1 MSSFYVLNFGCR
13 ATQADGAALEC
24 DLLGRG
30 LSRAPSAREAE
41 VVVLNTCTVTAEA
54 DRDVRAAIRRVHR
67 ENPGCRILVTGC
79 YAQRAPRE
87 LDGLP
92 GVAWVV
98 GNSHKH
104 RVGEIL
110 HDCHPERA
118 AFASEG
124 PLFPAESLASVHIGD
139 IFAHTEL
146 MAAPV
151 FDGLGYDRTRPNLK
165 VQDGCDNRCSF
176 CIIPLVR
183 GQSRSLRREDV
194 LREMDALVAA
204 GFREVVISGI
214 NLGRWGRDL
223 EPPARFEDLV
233 RAILAHTGVERLR
246 LSSIEPM
253 DWTDELIDLVAGSRR
268 IARHAHVPLQT
279 GSDRVLRR
287 MHRKYRPWHYEE
299 RIRKIRAAMPVAAIG
314 ADVMAGFP
322 GETEAEFEENRQF
335 IASLP
340 FTYLHVF
347 TYSARPGTPAAD
359 MQNQL
364 PVEIKRERN
373 RILRELAAEKKQE
386 FMRSL
391 VGQTVSTIT
400 LSVVEDGRTETLT
413 DNYQKLW
420 LEGPRPANQIVKA
433 RVRAISNDS
442 LIGLAMDAGFN
453 HPIPR

>member
-1 MSSFYVLNFGCR
+1 MVCPASPGWWGTRISIGWERVLN
-13 ATQADGAALEC
+13 
-24 DLLGRG
+24 
-30 LSRAPSAREAE
+30 
-41 VVVLNTCTVTAEA
+41 N
-54 DRDVRAAIRRVHR
+54 
-67 ENPGCRILVTGC
+67 
-79 YAQRAPRE
+79 
-87 LDGLP
+87 
-92 GVAWVV
+92 
-98 GNSHKH
+98 
-104 RVGEIL
+104 
-110 HDCHPERA
+110 DCHPERA

-124 PLFPAESLASVHIGD
+124 PLFPAEALASTYIGD

-151 FDGLGYDRTRPNLK
+151 FDGRGYDKTRPNLK

-176 CIIPLVR
+176 CVIPFVR
-183 GQSRSLRREDV
+183 GQSRSLRRDEV

-214 NLGRWGRDL
+214 NLGHWGRDL
-223 EPPARFEDLV
+223 EPVARFEDLV

-253 DWTDELIDLVAGSRR
+253 DWTDKLIELVAGSPR

-299 RIRKIRAAMPVAAIG
+299 RIRRIRAAMPAAAIG

-322 GETEAEFEENRQF
+322 CETDGEFEESRQF

-359 MQNQL
+359 LQNQL

-420 LEGPRPANQIVKA
+420 LEGEHRANRIVA
-433 RVRAISNDS
+433 AYVRALSDDALVGVASDFGDRGDSSIS
-442 LIGLAMDAGFN
+442 
-453 HPIPR
+453 R